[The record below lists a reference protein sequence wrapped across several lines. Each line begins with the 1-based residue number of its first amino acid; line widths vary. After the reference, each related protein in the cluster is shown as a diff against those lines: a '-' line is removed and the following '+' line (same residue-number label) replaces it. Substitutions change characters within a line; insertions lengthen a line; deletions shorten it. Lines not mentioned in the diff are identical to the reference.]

1 MPEVVSMPKTGLGQ
15 DMHSVQNNK
24 WTDKVTEYDE

>member
-1 MPEVVSMPKTGLGQ
+1 MLVVVSMLKTGLGQ

-24 WTDKVTEYDE
+24 WTDKVTGCDK